1 MLEIA
6 HLRSATNH
14 RANSK
19 FYSNLKSEND
29 LKIRG
34 KRRIK
39 KVKQDSERSYDEEDN
54 QEKPQVNITALGTED
69 YLQKRRKP
77 MLDESD
83 EDVIKAKRE
92 LKSKQQRYF
101 DMLADK
107 KAAARSIMDV

>member
-1 MLEIA
+1 
-6 HLRSATNH
+6 
-14 RANSK
+14 
-19 FYSNLKSEND
+19 
-29 LKIRG
+29 
-34 KRRIK
+34 
-39 KVKQDSERSYDEEDN
+39 
-54 QEKPQVNITALGTED
+54 
-69 YLQKRRKP
+69 